1 MVYHIMIH
9 IIISNNNSINHLDN
23 SINLHLNILIHLDKD
38 KDMAMDKV
46 KGIMGVITVV
56 II

>member
-38 KDMAMDKV
+38 MAMDKV
-46 KGIMGVITVV
+46 KGIMVDITVD